1 MSTLRTVEEKVL
13 CLELASGP
21 KLLIGGQ
28 KSQDKYDTRLKR
40 KSAILETSS
49 FVLDAGIFIV
59 FQCL

>member
-1 MSTLRTVEEKVL
+1 MSTRKTVEEKVL

-21 KLLIGGQ
+21 KVRIVGQ
-28 KSQDKYDTRLKR
+28 KSQDKYDTRQKG
-40 KSAILETSS
+40 KSTILETNS

>member
-1 MSTLRTVEEKVL
+1 MSTLRTVDEKVL

-28 KSQDKYDTRLKR
+28 KSQDEYDTRQKR
-40 KSAILETSS
+40 KSAILETNS

>member
-1 MSTLRTVEEKVL
+1 MSTLRTVEEKAL
-13 CLELASGP
+13 RLELALGP

-28 KSQDKYDTRLKR
+28 KSQDEYDTRRKM
-40 KSAILETSS
+40 KSAILETNS